1 MGNNDPVEGGNGDG
15 SGAPFAG
22 ELTFFSYSKT
32 PTVFG
37 LDAVP
42 AYSIDGFST
51 TVDRDKIRRR
61 YGMVFD
67 ETTVNSIDN
76 LYKRMIRQDDFALMG
91 NESPIVSSWRS
102 TTNAVRA
109 VNIYGDVLQMNGG
122 SSGWDLV
129 TNLLG
134 TNLTVLANVR
144 EVQTK
149 APVKFV
155 KQSATG
161 MLFGV
166 VLDIANSNVVIK
178 KSEDNG
184 TTWTDAFTPVQPA
197 TAKFL
202 DYTNW
207 DSDYVTII
215 DSMIHTGKLW
225 VLTGYDD
232 GVDAY
237 PSIESFDLTTGDQA
251 TFDLNDSLVKAKNT
265 QVEFDHSPQYT
276 TWALTTPATD
286 LEATPRATAL
296 TLLKGSI
303 RYTVVEYVF
312 NGTGYDAEVIT
323 NSGLSKFTL
332 NKEFKFITSYSIPLQ
347 KNANYF
353 LDVVEIGCMVED
365 DEVGFETYLNHQERT
380 QSGFLSYGVKVL
392 TSVRSP
398 AGRNNWAESDIALGA
413 GNPHSKIVVESPT
426 RRMHYIMQPENV
438 IGRIRFTEDND
449 ISGFRALL
457 DSSILLEKHPGYRQL
472 STTACGVYSLP
483 TVLETQNSS
492 YVFDVYSNEEVNK
505 TDINYSFIGTNALG
519 KIKWLVSDII
529 NTPLQER
536 VFGEEYAFIGK
547 IPLVVG
553 ASGDNLFAWSDI
565 ETGLFKST
573 DGGNSWNYFM
583 ETEVFYNQN
592 QSDKPE
598 RNIIGSATIKMLPG
612 NFIGGSLVGDNLI
625 FDVKMLGSIEVVDI
639 VANDLQ
645 ADMALD
651 SRMLFTSRQ
660 GPYSFADR
668 GYAEQTQYGGFGI
681 NVLGAY
687 APKKL
692 VTWDVDDT
700 NTVTTYS
707 KYTTDNAQPFA
718 EEFGRTNYSANISS
732 NFNVLDIQHNVKFL
746 DIDHVVYGY
755 ENIAGTDVY
764 SLKIVDNLDVVTNHD
779 LFGGT
784 NPALVGFKPEATIYL
799 WEYQETNYVPIIYY
813 HDKKMILLNRLKEDG
828 EFDITIHLVNIPS
841 DNGGQ
846 VKLIPLFSNNR
857 RDFYLTQV
865 GNGIF
870 KFNYVYNTVTKAAT
884 ITLVRMFN
892 LNGALSDVTLISGA
906 VRGLT
911 TVTAPTAPLI
921 PTFPANGTLLNTV
934 CSGTTKVGVYADGVG
949 GTYNQDIEVNS
960 VDCGYV
966 DPGPAPVG
974 ATNTDVILNTTSA
987 TADLLETLVNT
998 GEDGTAYA
1006 VYELSD
1012 VLLNNTDLV
1021 LDVNYVTASAG
1032 DIASIEYRIG
1042 DGTFSAATL
1051 PQTIT
1056 IPAGETELVVRINY
1070 AEDLTTEGTETFEL
1084 VLDKAVG
1091 NTQITNASALVTTIT
1106 ITDTS
1111 TGAAP
1116 GTTLVPDT
1124 FDPLISGN
1132 DAIFTNGNLTYEGY
1146 ITSTALSATSVS
1158 TGNYFVEVT
1167 IDNLFYGPY
1176 IGIATAATDVN
1187 THIGQDTNSFGI
1199 YGNNG
1204 NFVFD
1209 GLYSAMGPALAL
1221 NDVVGMF
1228 INTSAKTVEFFV
1240 NGVSIGTHTH
1250 TITDPLF
1257 VAVSGSGSDSTD
1269 TETVTANF
1277 GATAFAYP
1285 ANAVGSVGGFGIMV

>member
-1 MGNNDPVEGGNGDG
+1 M
-15 SGAPFAG
+15 
-22 ELTFFSYSKT
+22 
-32 PTVFG
+32 
-37 LDAVP
+37 
-42 AYSIDGFST
+42 
-51 TVDRDKIRRR
+51 
-61 YGMVFD
+61 
-67 ETTVNSIDN
+67 
-76 LYKRMIRQDDFALMG
+76 
-91 NESPIVSSWRS
+91 
-102 TTNAVRA
+102 
-109 VNIYGDVLQMNGG
+109 
-122 SSGWDLV
+122 
-129 TNLLG
+129 
-134 TNLTVLANVR
+134 
-144 EVQTK
+144 
-149 APVKFV
+149 
-155 KQSATG
+155 
-161 MLFGV
+161 
-166 VLDIANSNVVIK
+166 
-178 KSEDNG
+178 
-184 TTWTDAFTPVQPA
+184 
-197 TAKFL
+197 
-202 DYTNW
+202 
-207 DSDYVTII
+207 
-215 DSMIHTGKLW
+215 
-225 VLTGYDD
+225 
-232 GVDAY
+232 
-237 PSIESFDLTTGDQA
+237 
-251 TFDLNDSLVKAKNT
+251 
-265 QVEFDHSPQYT
+265 
-276 TWALTTPATD
+276 
-286 LEATPRATAL
+286 
-296 TLLKGSI
+296 
-303 RYTVVEYVF
+303 
-312 NGTGYDAEVIT
+312 
-323 NSGLSKFTL
+323 
-332 NKEFKFITSYSIPLQ
+332 
-347 KNANYF
+347 
-353 LDVVEIGCMVED
+353 
-365 DEVGFETYLNHQERT
+365 
-380 QSGFLSYGVKVL
+380 
-392 TSVRSP
+392 
-398 AGRNNWAESDIALGA
+398 
-413 GNPHSKIVVESPT
+413 
-426 RRMHYIMQPENV
+426 
-438 IGRIRFTEDND
+438 
-449 ISGFRALL
+449 
-457 DSSILLEKHPGYRQL
+457 
-472 STTACGVYSLP
+472 
-483 TVLETQNSS
+483 
-492 YVFDVYSNEEVNK
+492 
-505 TDINYSFIGTNALG
+505 
-519 KIKWLVSDII
+519 
-529 NTPLQER
+529 
-536 VFGEEYAFIGK
+536 
-547 IPLVVG
+547 G

-700 NTVTTYS
+700 NAVTAYS

-784 NPALVGFKPEATIYL
+784 NPALVGFKPEAAIYL

-828 EFDITIHLVNIPS
+828 KFDITIHLVNIPS

-884 ITLVRMFN
+884 ITLVRVFN

-911 TVTAPTAPLI
+911 TVTAPTVPLI

-966 DPGPAPVG
+966 DPGPVPVG

-1070 AEDLTTEGTETFEL
+1070 AEDLTTEGTETYEL
-1084 VLDKAVG
+1084 ILNKAPG

-1106 ITDTS
+1106 IQDTS
-1111 TGAAP
+1111 LDAP
-1116 GTTLVPDT
+1116 GGTLVPDT
-1124 FDPLISGN
+1124 LNPA
-1132 DAIFTNGNLTYEGY
+1132 AIGTGVVLSNGNLTFTGDDAM
-1146 ITSTALSATSVS
+1146 ALSITAVS
-1158 TGNYFVEVT
+1158 TGIYFVEATFNT
-1167 IDNLFYGPY
+1167 IAEGIY
-1176 IGIATAATDVN
+1176 IGMAAAGVDLNDLLGRTTTA
-1187 THIGQDTNSFGI
+1187 F
-1199 YGNNG
+1199 
-1204 NFVFD
+1204 
-1209 GLYSAMGPALAL
+1209 GLYSGFGEIFTNNNNVGDFGAYGV
-1221 NDVVGMF
+1221 NDVLGML
-1228 INTSAKTVEFFV
+1228 INMDNKTVEFFK
-1240 NGVSIGTHTH
+1240 NGVSGGVYTHA
-1250 TITDPLF
+1250 INNPLH
-1257 VAVSGSGSDSTD
+1257 VAISG
-1269 TETVTANF
+1269 VTPDYNEVVTFNF

-1285 ANAVGSVGGFGIMV
+1285 ANAVGSVGGFGTVV